1 MEREWNSLVVLK
13 ATQLQQTDKSKVPN
27 IGLSQNQEKKSDIY
41 TARTDAYVEVN
52 EHPLKKMIEST
63 NLLLKDLLSKNRI
76 SKTVYGKMKPSQ
88 GCELPHLYY
97 NPKDHK
103 PGAPLRLIVAQ
114 IDFDH
119 FVHTKFTP
127 YLIVSIMM
135 MVKLVAFAIQVWMTN
150 PIVGFDQLPSE
161 IILYI
166 MDLLNPLNVIQSF
179 FGVNKRFHKLIQYY
193 TYSLDLRE
201 RDNDQYSTQL
211 LIVIHSKIL
220 NLKLFPY
227 SRERFVAASPSEV
240 VKKKRL
246 SYAHTN
252 ARRKLKMQRT
262 ETATRK
268 EYLIQENDQ
277 SLDELLKLTTHE
289 EEMIQGNSYDL
300 TKLKEKFDLTRNKR
314 RHLMMQTVTVEESLK
329 LHPTL
334 KITSLFVREINSVCD
349 PYYESIIEAVKRNC
363 AKVCNEEQPLT
374 VLEFVSK
381 HFGESKRYLLNQDI
395 IHPYPLIQIQ
405 TAANNG
411 KIYLLIV
418 QNKEV
423 IQTQFQTEIIG
434 GFIDSYDDYKDYHI
448 SMNAFLS
455 TSKDRRTA
463 VSFARCSATKKDRQA
478 IFLEI
483 EVDIHLDETVPYAD
497 SPAVTPNSDGDTDS
511 DGVGGG
517 VGGDDRKIF
526 EVGVRVGDRRIEVFG
541 VGVGAY
547 GEEFFRV

>member
-1 MEREWNSLVVLK
+1 
-13 ATQLQQTDKSKVPN
+13 
-27 IGLSQNQEKKSDIY
+27 
-41 TARTDAYVEVN
+41 
-52 EHPLKKMIEST
+52 
-63 NLLLKDLLSKNRI
+63 
-76 SKTVYGKMKPSQ
+76 
-88 GCELPHLYY
+88 
-97 NPKDHK
+97 
-103 PGAPLRLIVAQ
+103 
-114 IDFDH
+114 
-119 FVHTKFTP
+119 
-127 YLIVSIMM
+127 
-135 MVKLVAFAIQVWMTN
+135 
-150 PIVGFDQLPSE
+150 
-161 IILYI
+161 
-166 MDLLNPLNVIQSF
+166 
-179 FGVNKRFHKLIQYY
+179 
-193 TYSLDLRE
+193 
-201 RDNDQYSTQL
+201 
-211 LIVIHSKIL
+211 
-220 NLKLFPY
+220 
-227 SRERFVAASPSEV
+227 ERFVAASPSEV

-434 GFIDSYDDYKDYHI
+434 GFIDSYDFVSSDASTILLD
-448 SMNAFLS
+448 LS
-455 TSKDRRTA
+455 EYDSDARRA
-463 VSFARCSATKKDRQA
+463 GVSSAGGAGVD
-478 IFLEI
+478 
-483 EVDIHLDETVPYAD
+483 EVESDF
-497 SPAVTPNSDGDTDS
+497 SDGLIFCS
-511 DGVGGG
+511 SCVG
-517 VGGDDRKIF
+517 
-526 EVGVRVGDRRIEVFG
+526 
-541 VGVGAY
+541 
-547 GEEFFRV
+547 